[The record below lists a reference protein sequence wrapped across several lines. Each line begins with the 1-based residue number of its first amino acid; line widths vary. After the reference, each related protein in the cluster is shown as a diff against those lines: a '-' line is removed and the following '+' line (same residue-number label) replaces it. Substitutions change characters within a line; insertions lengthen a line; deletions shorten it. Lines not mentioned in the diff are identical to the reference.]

1 MMAGGAVTGA
11 IAMAFDAQSRA
22 PHGGIFVFF
31 AMSNVLAF
39 VGAIVAG
46 MLVSATLVILAKEFV
61 GRTADEPAE
70 DVAVAAV

>member
-1 MMAGGAVTGA
+1 
-11 IAMAFDAQSRA
+11 
-22 PHGGIFVFF
+22 
-31 AMSNVLAF
+31 MSNVLAF

-61 GRTADEPAE
+61 GRTADEPAG